1 MTKERIEELIAK
13 KPLTQ
18 QEKAEIREAADGM
31 GIEYTIKQGRKC
43 RECYEKLLLKLY
55 EAMPT
60 EAIASLDGFV
70 MRDPRH
76 SFVCL
81 GQLWSNALMAGRN
94 VGTLHPSVRDAYFV
108 KVKKE
113 EEGE

>member
-1 MTKERIEELIAK
+1 MTRERIEELIAK

-43 RECYEKLLLKLY
+43 RECYDKLLLKLY
-55 EAMPT
+55 EAMPM

-81 GQLWSNALMAGRN
+81 GQLWSNAVMASRK
-94 VGTLHPSVRDAYFV
+94 VGDLHPQVREMYFT
-108 KVKKE
+108 KKE
-113 EEGE
+113 EAE

>member
-18 QEKAEIREAADGM
+18 QERAEIREAADSLGL
-31 GIEYTIKQGRKC
+31 EYTIKEGARC
-43 RECYEKLLLKLY
+43 RDCYDKLLVRIY
-55 EAMPT
+55 EAMDV

-81 GQLWSNALMAGRN
+81 GQLWSNAVMASRK
-94 VGTLHPSVRDAYFV
+94 VGSLHPSVRDSYFV
-108 KVKKE
+108 KVKE

>member
-13 KPLTQ
+13 KPLT
-18 QEKAEIREAADGM
+18 KADKEEIRQAADEL
-31 GIEYTIKQGRKC
+31 GIKYTIKERC

-55 EAMPT
+55 EASP
-60 EAIASLDGFV
+60 ADAVKSLDGFV

-81 GQLWSNALMAGRN
+81 GQLWSNALMASRN

-108 KVKKE
+108 KVKE
-113 EEGE
+113 EECE